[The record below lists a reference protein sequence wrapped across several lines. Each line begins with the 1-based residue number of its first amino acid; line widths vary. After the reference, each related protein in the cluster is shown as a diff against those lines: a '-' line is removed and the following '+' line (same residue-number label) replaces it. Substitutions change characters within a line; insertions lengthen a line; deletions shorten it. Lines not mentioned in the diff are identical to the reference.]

1 MTEQAYVTS
10 DLHIG
15 CGDTDPRLEDFF
27 QDAEFARFVDSIA
40 APGTTL
46 FINGDFIDF
55 AQIPP
60 YDVAVPSHL
69 LWHEDASLEKLEI
82 ALKAHAGCF
91 EALGRLLSRGAKLRF
106 LIGNHDLDLV
116 WPRVQARLRAV
127 LGQPSAEALRFT
139 VGIEEYHGVVIE
151 HGHSCTP
158 ENCPTDVA
166 SFLHSWT
173 DPSGQTRDYLERV
186 WGTDFMLSFYNELE
200 RRHAFADNVKPMAS
214 VMFHGLRAGWVGGRE
229 LVRLVVF
236 LKRRGVPWRGL
247 VSSVLDDHAPPVAQD
262 VLVGIAEDAWRGV
275 VIERVT
281 DDPDFVAEVERALA
295 DLPVEDRRL
304 VAEREPAAIELE
316 EPDLGHVPGGA
327 VLGLFRDAREERA
340 AGEWLKMRAITGVV
354 FGHTHK
360 IVDGGLRGR
369 LFNPGTWIPHLDLRN
384 DAVRQR
390 IKAEGLTLA
399 MLDDRSLYV
408 TDRRAV
414 HLVPRG
420 DQPTELALVEV

>member
-15 CGDTDPRLEDFF
+15 CGEVDPRLEDFF
-27 QDAEFARFVDSIA
+27 QDTEFARFVDSIA

-60 YDVAVPSHL
+60 YDLPGPNHL
-69 LWHEDASLEKLEI
+69 LWHEDASVEKLDH
-82 ALKAHAGCF
+82 ALRAHPACF
-91 EALGRLLSRGAKLRF
+91 DALGRLLSSGAKLRI

-116 WPRVQARLRAV
+116 WPRAQARLRGA
-127 LGQPSAEALRFT
+127 LGEPSAEALRFT

-151 HGHSCTP
+151 HGHACTP
-158 ENCPTDVA
+158 ENCPTDAA

-173 DPSGQTRDYLERV
+173 DSNGHTRDYLERV

-236 LKRRGVPWRGL
+236 LKRRGVPWRGVL
-247 VSSVLDDHAPPVAQD
+247 SSVLDDHAPPVAQD
-262 VLVGIAEDAWRGV
+262 VLVGIAEDAWRGA

-281 DDPDFVAEVERALA
+281 GDPEFVTEVEHALA
-295 DLPVEDRRL
+295 ELPAEDRRL

-340 AGEWLKMRAITGVV
+340 AAEWLKMRAITAVV
-354 FGHTHK
+354 FGHTHA

-369 LFNPGTWIPHLDLRN
+369 LFNPGTWIPHLDLKN
-384 DAVRQR
+384 PTVRER
-390 IKAEGLTLA
+390 IRAQGLTLD
-399 MLDDRSLYV
+399 MLNDRSLYV

-420 DQPTELALVEV
+420 DDPTEAKLVEI